1 MNKITSYIYL
11 DIESR
16 GDLQKVKVTDHDNG
30 IHVVNVT
37 LFQNGRAYALT
48 TDVSIAIRGK
58 TPAGEK
64 ILDAATAKTDYS
76 AEFTITEA
84 MSATAGRYLCSIQL
98 TGSNSSRKV
107 IPAFYLLIEKDPV
120 SDSDVEAS
128 SEFTALSTALEQV
141 SDITDLTNRV
151 GVLETDKADKTAL
164 SGYMTS
170 AQVQDAIAAALA
182 DRWKVD
188 KPVGCLYMSFEST
201 SPATLFGGSWT
212 QLKDR
217 FLLAVGDTYKSAGL
231 TGGRSG
237 VELRSLG
244 GAVNSDIGAYGY
256 AAADTVSGMD
266 SYYNRV
272 VSGAAANVT
281 SGVNH
286 ATKVVDAN
294 QKTVVTNIM
303 PPYLTVYMWKRIA

>member
-16 GDLQKVKVTDHDNG
+16 GDLQTVKVTDQDNG
-30 IHVVNVT
+30 IQVVNVT
-37 LFQNGRAYALT
+37 LFQNGTAYALT
-48 TDVSIAIRGK
+48 TDVSVAIRGK

-217 FLLAVGDTYKSAGL
+217 FLLAVGDTYTSAGL
-231 TGGRSG
+231 TGGETTHTLTVAEMPSHSHVQYVGTGSG
-237 VELRSLG
+237 TWGVRADYNTDANCAQFVQGNTSSVGDG
-244 GAVNSDIGAYGY
+244 GAHN
-256 AAADTVSGMD
+256 
-266 SYYNRV
+266 N
-272 VSGAAANVT
+272 
-281 SGVNH
+281 
-286 ATKVVDAN
+286 
-294 QKTVVTNIM
+294 M

>member
-16 GDLQKVKVTDHDNG
+16 GDLQTVKVTDKDNG
-30 IHVVNVT
+30 IQVVNVT
-37 LFQNGRAYALT
+37 LFQNGTAYALT
-48 TDVSIAIRGK
+48 TDVSVAIRGK

-217 FLLAVGDTYKSAGL
+217 FLLSVGDTYKSAGL
-231 TGGRSG
+231 TGGEADHTLTVAEMPSHRH
-237 VELRSLG
+237 
-244 GAVNSDIGAYGY
+244 GASEGQFHAYTGSNG
-256 AAADTVSGMD
+256 ADTVSG
-266 SYYNRV
+266 
-272 VSGAAANVT
+272 G
-281 SGVNH
+281 
-286 ATKVVDAN
+286 
-294 QKTVVTNIM
+294 TNFKSIQYTAYVGGGGSHNNM
-303 PPYLTVYMWKRIA
+303 PPYITVYVWRRIA

>member
-16 GDLQKVKVTDHDNG
+16 GILQTVKVTDQDNG
-30 IHVVNVT
+30 IQVVNVT
-37 LFQNGRAYALT
+37 LFQNGTAYALT
-48 TDVSIAIRGK
+48 TDVSVAIRGK

-151 GVLETDKADKTAL
+151 GVLETGKADKTAL

-217 FLLAVGDTYKSAGL
+217 FLLSVGDTYKSAGL
-231 TGGRSG
+231 TGGEADHTLTVAEMPSHRHGASEGQFHAYTGSNG
-237 VELRSLG
+237 V
-244 GAVNSDIGAYGY
+244 
-256 AAADTVSGMD
+256 DTVSG
-266 SYYNRV
+266 
-272 VSGAAANVT
+272 G
-281 SGVNH
+281 
-286 ATKVVDAN
+286 
-294 QKTVVTNIM
+294 TNFKSIQYTAYVGGGGSHNNM
-303 PPYLTVYMWKRIA
+303 PPYITVYVWRRIA

>member
-16 GDLQKVKVTDHDNG
+16 GILQTVKVTDKDNG
-30 IHVVNVT
+30 IQVVNVT
-37 LFQNGRAYALT
+37 LFQNGTAYALT
-48 TDVSIAIRGK
+48 TDVSVAIRGK

-84 MSATAGRYLCSIQL
+84 MTATAGRYLCSIQL
-98 TGSNSSRKV
+98 TGANSSRKV

-231 TGGRSG
+231 TGGEATHTLTIDEMPSHRHQQYVAAGSGPEATRSDYKEDG
-237 VELRSLG
+237 TFSRYPQCFTGSEG
-244 GAVNSDIGAYGY
+244 GGGSHN
-256 AAADTVSGMD
+256 
-266 SYYNRV
+266 N
-272 VSGAAANVT
+272 
-281 SGVNH
+281 
-286 ATKVVDAN
+286 
-294 QKTVVTNIM
+294 M
-303 PPYLTVYMWKRIA
+303 PPYITVYVWRRIS

>member
-16 GDLQKVKVTDHDNG
+16 GDLQTVKVTDQDNG
-30 IHVVNVT
+30 IQVVNVT
-37 LFQNGRAYALT
+37 LFQNGTAYALT

-107 IPAFYLLIEKDPV
+107 IPAFFLLIEKDPV

-231 TGGRSG
+231 TGGEATHTLTIEEMPGHSHQQYVTAGSG
-237 VELRSLG
+237 TDATRCDYNEDGTFSKYPQCTTSSMG
-244 GAVNSDIGAYGY
+244 G
-256 AAADTVSGMD
+256 
-266 SYYNRV
+266 
-272 VSGAAANVT
+272 
-281 SGVNH
+281 GVAHN
-286 ATKVVDAN
+286 N
-294 QKTVVTNIM
+294 M
-303 PPYLTVYMWKRIA
+303 PPYITVYMWKRIA

>member
-16 GDLQKVKVTDHDNG
+16 GILQTVKVTDQDNG
-30 IHVVNVT
+30 IQVVNVT
-37 LFQNGRAYALT
+37 LFQNGTAYALT
-48 TDVSIAIRGK
+48 TDVSVAIRGK

-151 GVLETDKADKTAL
+151 GVLETGKADKTAL
-164 SGYMTS
+164 TGYMTS

-217 FLLAVGDTYKSAGL
+217 FLLSVGDTYKSAGL
-231 TGGRSG
+231 TGGEADHTLTVAEMPSHRH
-237 VELRSLG
+237 
-244 GAVNSDIGAYGY
+244 GASEGQFHAYTGSNG
-256 AAADTVSGMD
+256 ADTVSG
-266 SYYNRV
+266 
-272 VSGAAANVT
+272 G
-281 SGVNH
+281 
-286 ATKVVDAN
+286 
-294 QKTVVTNIM
+294 TNFKSIQYTAYVGGGGSHNNM
-303 PPYLTVYMWKRIA
+303 PPYITVYVWRRIA

>member
-16 GDLQKVKVTDHDNG
+16 GILQTVEVTNQDNG
-30 IHVVNVT
+30 IQVVNVT
-37 LFQNGRAYALT
+37 LFQNGTAYALT

-151 GVLETDKADKTAL
+151 GVLETFNATVTTYVANAISEAL
-164 SGYMTS
+164 ASYTQS
-170 AQVQDAIAAALA
+170 TDLTTAIASEILQ
-182 DRWKVD
+182 RH
-188 KPVGCLYMSFEST
+188 PVGSYVILNTTADPNTYLGGTWVKESEGYVLGTAGT
-201 SPATLFGGSWT
+201 SKTVNSTAGSDTHTNTIEEMPAHTHTFRAIPHINNL
-212 QLKDR
+212 
-217 FLLAVGDTYKSAGL
+217 VGIEPSDTYGASAEATITTNS
-231 TGGRSG
+231 TGSG
-237 VELRSLG
+237 S
-244 GAVNSDIGAYGY
+244 SWDI
-256 AAADTVSGMD
+256 
-266 SYYNRV
+266 RQR
-272 VSGAAANVT
+272 
-281 SGVNH
+281 
-286 ATKVVDAN
+286 TK
-294 QKTVVTNIM
+294 
-303 PPYLTVYMWKRIA
+303 YVYFWKRTA

>member
-16 GDLQKVKVTDHDNG
+16 GDLQTVKVTDQDNG
-30 IHVVNVT
+30 IQVVNVT
-37 LFQNGRAYALT
+37 LFQNGTAYALT

-141 SDITDLTNRV
+141 SDITTYVAN
-151 GVLETDKADKTAL
+151 
-164 SGYMTS
+164 
-170 AQVQDAIAAALA
+170 AISEALA
-182 DRWKVD
+182 SYTQSSDLSTVISTAILERH
-188 KPVGCLYMSFEST
+188 PVGSYVILNT
-201 SPATLFGGSWT
+201 TTDPN
-212 QLKDR
+212 
-217 FLLAVGDTYKSAGL
+217 TY
-231 TGGRSG
+231 
-237 VELRSLG
+237 LG
-244 GAVNSDIGAYGY
+244 GTWVKESEGYVLGTAGTSKTVNSTAGSDTHTN
-256 AAADTVSGMD
+256 TVSEMPSHTHTLRAIG
-266 SYYNRV
+266 SENNLVRV
-272 VSGAAANVT
+272 EPSSTYGASAASTITTNSTGSG
-281 SGVNH
+281 SSWDIRQR
-286 ATKVVDAN
+286 TK
-294 QKTVVTNIM
+294 
-303 PPYLTVYMWKRIA
+303 YVYFWKRTA

>member
-16 GDLQKVKVTDHDNG
+16 GDFQTVKVTDHDNG

-37 LFQNGRAYALT
+37 LFQNGTAYALT

-170 AQVQDAIAAALA
+170 AQVQAAIDAALA

-188 KPVGCLYMSFEST
+188 KPVGCLYMSFVST

-231 TGGRSG
+231 IGGKADHTLTVAEMPSHRHGASEGQFHAYTGSNG
-237 VELRSLG
+237 
-244 GAVNSDIGAYGY
+244 
-256 AAADTVSGMD
+256 ADTVSGGTNFK
-266 SYYNRV
+266 SIQYTAYV
-272 VSGAAANVT
+272 GGGGAHN
-281 SGVNH
+281 N
-286 ATKVVDAN
+286 
-294 QKTVVTNIM
+294 M
-303 PPYLTVYMWKRIA
+303 PPYLAVYMWKRIA

>member
-16 GDLQKVKVTDHDNG
+16 GDLQTVKVTDKDNG
-30 IHVVNVT
+30 IQVVNVT
-37 LFQNGRAYALT
+37 LFQNGTAYALT
-48 TDVSIAIRGK
+48 TDVSVAIRGK

-151 GVLETDKADKTAL
+151 GVLETGKADKTAL

-217 FLLAVGDTYKSAGL
+217 FLLSVGDTYKSAGL
-231 TGGRSG
+231 TGGEADHTLTVAEMPSHRH
-237 VELRSLG
+237 
-244 GAVNSDIGAYGY
+244 GASEGQFHAYTGSNGS
-256 AAADTVSGMD
+256 DTVSG
-266 SYYNRV
+266 
-272 VSGAAANVT
+272 G
-281 SGVNH
+281 
-286 ATKVVDAN
+286 
-294 QKTVVTNIM
+294 TNFKSIQYTAYVGGGGSHNNM
-303 PPYLTVYMWKRIA
+303 PPYITVYVWRRIA

>member
-16 GDLQKVKVTDHDNG
+16 GILQTVEVTNQDNG
-30 IHVVNVT
+30 IQVVNVT
-37 LFQNGRAYALT
+37 LFQNGTAYALT

-151 GVLETDKADKTAL
+151 GVLETFNATVTTYVANAISEAL
-164 SGYMTS
+164 ASYTQS
-170 AQVQDAIAAALA
+170 TDLTTAIASEILQ
-182 DRWKVD
+182 RH
-188 KPVGCLYMSFEST
+188 PVGSYVILNTTADPNTYLGGTWVKESEGYVLGTAGT
-201 SPATLFGGSWT
+201 SKTVNSTAGSDTHTNTIEEMPAHTHTFRAIPHINNLVSI
-212 QLKDR
+212 
-217 FLLAVGDTYKSAGL
+217 APSDTYGASAEATITTNS
-231 TGGRSG
+231 TGSG
-237 VELRSLG
+237 S
-244 GAVNSDIGAYGY
+244 SWDI
-256 AAADTVSGMD
+256 
-266 SYYNRV
+266 RQR
-272 VSGAAANVT
+272 
-281 SGVNH
+281 
-286 ATKVVDAN
+286 TK
-294 QKTVVTNIM
+294 
-303 PPYLTVYMWKRIA
+303 YVYFWKRTA

>member
-16 GDLQKVKVTDHDNG
+16 GYLQTVKVTDQDNG

-37 LFQNGRAYALT
+37 LFQNGTAYALT

-98 TGSNSSRKV
+98 TGSNNSRKV

-128 SEFTALSTALEQV
+128 SEFSALTDLLATLNVTVTTTYVANAISEALASYTQ
-141 SDITDLTNRV
+141 STDLT
-151 GVLETDKADKTAL
+151 T
-164 SGYMTS
+164 
-170 AQVQDAIAAALA
+170 AIASEILQ
-182 DRWKVD
+182 RH
-188 KPVGCLYMSFEST
+188 PVGSYVILNTTADPNTYLGGTWVKESEGYVLGTAGT
-201 SPATLFGGSWT
+201 SKTVNSTAGSDTHTNTIEEMPAHTHTFRALPHVNNLVPIAPS
-212 QLKDR
+212 
-217 FLLAVGDTYKSAGL
+217 DTYGASAEATITTNS
-231 TGGRSG
+231 TGSG
-237 VELRSLG
+237 S
-244 GAVNSDIGAYGY
+244 SWDI
-256 AAADTVSGMD
+256 
-266 SYYNRV
+266 RQR
-272 VSGAAANVT
+272 
-281 SGVNH
+281 
-286 ATKVVDAN
+286 TK
-294 QKTVVTNIM
+294 
-303 PPYLTVYMWKRIA
+303 YVYFWKRIA

>member
-16 GDLQKVKVTDHDNG
+16 GILQTVKVTDQDNG

-37 LFQNGRAYALT
+37 LFQNGTAYALT

-64 ILDAATAKTDYS
+64 ILDAATAKTNYS

-98 TGSNSSRKV
+98 TGLNNSRKV
-107 IPAFYLLIEKDPV
+107 VPAFYLLIEKDPV

-182 DRWKVD
+182 YRWKVD
-188 KPVGCLYMSFEST
+188 KPVGCLYISFEST

-231 TGGRSG
+231 TGGEADHTLTVAEMPSHRH
-237 VELRSLG
+237 
-244 GAVNSDIGAYGY
+244 GASEGQFHAYTGSNG
-256 AAADTVSGMD
+256 ADTVSGGTNFKSIQYTAYVGD
-266 SYYNRV
+266 G
-272 VSGAAANVT
+272 GAHN
-281 SGVNH
+281 N
-286 ATKVVDAN
+286 
-294 QKTVVTNIM
+294 M
-303 PPYLTVYMWKRIA
+303 PPYLAVYMWKRIA

>member
-16 GDLQKVKVTDHDNG
+16 GDLQTVKVTDQDNG
-30 IHVVNVT
+30 IQVVNVT
-37 LFQNGRAYALT
+37 LFQNGTAYALT
-48 TDVSIAIRGK
+48 MDVSIAIRGK

-170 AQVQDAIAAALA
+170 TQVQAAIAAALA

-231 TGGRSG
+231 TGGEATHTLTIEEMPGHSHQQYVTAGSG
-237 VELRSLG
+237 TDATRCDYNEDGTFSKYPQCTTSSMG
-244 GAVNSDIGAYGY
+244 G
-256 AAADTVSGMD
+256 
-266 SYYNRV
+266 
-272 VSGAAANVT
+272 
-281 SGVNH
+281 GVAHN
-286 ATKVVDAN
+286 N
-294 QKTVVTNIM
+294 M
-303 PPYLTVYMWKRIA
+303 PPYITVYVWRRIA

>member
-1 MNKITSYIYL
+1 MNKITTYIYL

-16 GDLQKVKVTDHDNG
+16 GILQTVKVTDHDNG

-37 LFQNGRAYALT
+37 PFQNGTAYALT

-170 AQVQDAIAAALA
+170 TQVQAAIAAALA

-231 TGGRSG
+231 TGGEADHTLTVAEMPSHRH
-237 VELRSLG
+237 
-244 GAVNSDIGAYGY
+244 GASEGQFHAYTGSNGS
-256 AAADTVSGMD
+256 DTVSGGTNFK
-266 SYYNRV
+266 SIQYTAYAGGG
-272 VSGAAANVT
+272 GAHN
-281 SGVNH
+281 N
-286 ATKVVDAN
+286 
-294 QKTVVTNIM
+294 M
-303 PPYLTVYMWKRIA
+303 PPYLAVYMWKRIA

>member
-16 GDLQKVKVTDHDNG
+16 GILQTVKVTDKDNG
-30 IHVVNVT
+30 IQVVNVT
-37 LFQNGRAYALT
+37 LFQNGTAYALT
-48 TDVSIAIRGK
+48 TDVSVAIRGK

-151 GVLETDKADKTAL
+151 GVLETGKADKTAL
-164 SGYMTS
+164 TGYMTS

-217 FLLAVGDTYKSAGL
+217 FLLSVGDTYKSAGL
-231 TGGRSG
+231 TGGEADHTLTVAEMPSHRH
-237 VELRSLG
+237 
-244 GAVNSDIGAYGY
+244 GASEGQFHAYTGSNG
-256 AAADTVSGMD
+256 ADTVSG
-266 SYYNRV
+266 
-272 VSGAAANVT
+272 G
-281 SGVNH
+281 
-286 ATKVVDAN
+286 
-294 QKTVVTNIM
+294 TNFKSIQYTAYVGGGGSHNNM
-303 PPYLTVYMWKRIA
+303 PPYITVYVWRRIA

>member
-16 GDLQKVKVTDHDNG
+16 GILQTVKVTDQDNG

-37 LFQNGRAYALT
+37 LFQNGTAYALT

-151 GVLETDKADKTAL
+151 GVLETDVTGLETDKADKTEL

-170 AQVQDAIAAALA
+170 AQVQAAIDAALA

-217 FLLAVGDTYKSAGL
+217 FLLAVGDTYKSSGL
-231 TGGRSG
+231 TGGEADHTLTVAEMPSHRH
-237 VELRSLG
+237 
-244 GAVNSDIGAYGY
+244 GASEGQFHAYTGSNG
-256 AAADTVSGMD
+256 ADTVSGGTNFK
-266 SYYNRV
+266 SIQYTAYV
-272 VSGAAANVT
+272 GGGGAHN
-281 SGVNH
+281 N
-286 ATKVVDAN
+286 
-294 QKTVVTNIM
+294 M

>member
-16 GDLQKVKVTDHDNG
+16 GDLQTVKVTDQDNG
-30 IHVVNVT
+30 IQVVNVT
-37 LFQNGRAYALT
+37 LFQNGTAYALT

-170 AQVQDAIAAALA
+170 AQVQAAIAAALA

-217 FLLAVGDTYKSAGL
+217 FLLSVGDTYKSAGL
-231 TGGRSG
+231 TGGEADHTLTVAEMPSHSHNQYVTAGSGTDAPRSDYNTDG
-237 VELRSLG
+237 TFARYPQCLTSATG
-244 GAVNSDIGAYGY
+244 GDGAH
-256 AAADTVSGMD
+256 
-266 SYYNRV
+266 N
-272 VSGAAANVT
+272 N
-281 SGVNH
+281 
-286 ATKVVDAN
+286 
-294 QKTVVTNIM
+294 M
-303 PPYLTVYMWKRIA
+303 PPYITVYVWRRIA